1 MLLLNRLIA
10 ASPLEQSVAE
20 STQARPRPKPSMMRR
35 AVMAAGALGLI
46 ALGAWALWPKPALV
60 DIATVVRGPMS
71 VTVEE
76 EGKTRIK
83 DVFVVSAPV
92 AGTMR
97 RTPLLAGDA
106 VERDRTIVAAIQPA
120 APPFLD
126 FRTRAEAAAHVKAAE
141 AAVLLA
147 EAELAQA
154 RSELTFAE
162 SELARAAALLKTN
175 VIAARA
181 HEKAVID
188 LAVRKA
194 AVAKADANVA
204 VRRRELD
211 SARARL
217 LGPDD
222 DKAAGVLDADCCLE
236 VRSPES
242 GRVLRVLVTSEQIV
256 TNGMPL
262 IEIGNPRSLEI
273 VVDLLSSDAVK
284 VREGALAE
292 VDGWG
297 GGRKL
302 SARVRRI
309 ETAGFTKVSA
319 LGIEEQRV
327 RVVLDLLPDT
337 EGRDHGLG
345 HEFRVFVRIRE
356 WEAPDALTV
365 PIGALFRHDGRWA
378 VFRLD
383 AGRAYLAPLEIAHRN
398 AEVAEVLSGLEP
410 GYRVI
415 LHPSDRVA
423 AGVRVRPRSLEA
435 GSTSGR

>member
-1 MLLLNRLIA
+1 MLPLTLLSA
-10 ASPLEQSVAE
+10 AAPTGHSVADAE
-20 STQARPRPKPSMMRR
+20 PAGRRMRR
-35 AVMAAGALGLI
+35 TLLRALGI
-46 ALGAWALWPKPALV
+46 AVVLGGVALAAWALWPRPVPV
-60 DIATVVRGPMS
+60 DVATVVRGPMVVS
-71 VTVEE
+71 IDE

-97 RTPLLAGDA
+97 RTPLLAGDV
-106 VERDRTIVAAIQPA
+106 VEREKTIVAAIQPA

-126 FRTRAEAAAHVKAAE
+126 FRARVEAAAHLKAAE

-154 RSELTFAE
+154 RSEQTFAE

-194 AVAKADANVA
+194 AVAKAEANVV
-204 VRRRELD
+204 VRRREQE

-242 GRVLRVLVTSEQIV
+242 GRVLKVLVTSEQVVQIG
-256 TNGMPL
+256 TPL
-262 IEIGNPRSLEI
+262 VEIGNPRSLEI
-273 VVDLLSSDAVK
+273 VVELLSTDAVK
-284 VREGALAE
+284 IREGALAE

-297 GGRKL
+297 GRQL
-302 SARVRRI
+302 LQARVRRI
-309 ETAGFTKVSA
+309 ESAAFTKVSA

-327 RVVLDLLPDT
+327 RVVLDLLPEAWT
-337 EGRDHGLG
+337 IDHGLG

-356 WEAPDALTV
+356 WQSTDALTV
-365 PIGALFRHDGRWA
+365 PIGALFRHDGKWA
-378 VFRLD
+378 AFRID
-383 AGRAYLAPLEIAHRN
+383 NGRVAIVPVEIGHRN
-398 AEVAEVLSGLEP
+398 PDVAEVVSGLAP
-410 GYRVI
+410 GDRIV
-415 LHPSDRVA
+415 LHPNDRVA
-423 AGVRVRPRSLEA
+423 SGVRVAPRRMIAS
-435 GSTSGR
+435 GS